1 MLNAAILRINAS
13 LDLNTVLN
21 EVVDSAGA
29 LTGSRYGMIATVD
42 DAGGLQEF
50 LTSGLAP
57 DEQRQIADW
66 PYGYQ
71 FFEHLRDLPG
81 SAESGG
87 LGRLHPVARLC
98 RGPHAVRD
106 PAGNADAPSGHA
118 CGQLLSRVDR
128 ARNTFLSGG
137 GRHSVLIDLPPDLP
151 HVMADR
157 RRIVQVLQRSPHAA
171 TRRIAIP

>member
-1 MLNAAILRINAS
+1 MLKLCVDIVNYRLLDAAILRINAS

-66 PYGYQ
+66 SVRVPV
-71 FFEHLRDLPG
+71 LRASP
-81 SAESGG
+81 
-87 LGRLHPVARLC
+87 R
-98 RGPHAVRD
+98 
-106 PAGNADAPSGHA
+106 PSGE
-118 CGQLLSRVDR
+118 R
-128 ARNTFLSGG
+128 
-137 GRHSVLIDLPPDLP
+137 
-151 HVMADR
+151 
-157 RRIVQVLQRSPHAA
+157 
-171 TRRIAIP
+171 